1 MSRVRAMIRAMRPKQ
16 WTKNALLLPALVFSE
31 RYTDPGAVLFVA
43 LGIVLF
49 CMLSSAGYLV
59 NDLRDIENDRKHP
72 KKKLRPIASGELPA
86 GLARVLAA
94 VLIIIGIGG
103 SFCLDLSHL
112 HSLRAALEAGPT
124 PADLATPWWKVWGF
138 GITATSYLFVTLSYS
153 FYFKHVVLLDVMF
166 ISTGF
171 LLRAVAGA
179 AVIPVESSAW
189 FLVCTAFGALFLG
202 MSKRLAEL
210 RLLNEAAVE
219 HRKIL
224 DEYTPELL
232 EQLIGIVTACT
243 LISYALYT
251 FTGPHSQK
259 IMLTVPFVIYGMF
272 RYLFLVSRGEAG
284 GEPESTLLH
293 DRPLQACIVL
303 FMLVAVLTLGSA

>member
-1 MSRVRAMIRAMRPKQ
+1 MIRAMRPKQ

-31 RYTDPGAVLFVA
+31 RYTDASAVLSVA

-59 NDLRDIENDRKHP
+59 NDLRDVENDRKHP
-72 KKKLRPIASGELPA
+72 KKKLRPIASGEMGEGA
-86 GLARVLAA
+86 ARALAA
-94 VLIIIGIGG
+94 LLIALGLGG
-103 SFCLDLSHL
+103 SVYLSVL
-112 HSLRAALEAGPT
+112 HAAAAGSVDSSL
-124 PADLATPWWKVWGF
+124 WNNWGF
-138 GITATSYLFVTLSYS
+138 AITAASYLFVTLSYS
-153 FYFKHVVLLDVMF
+153 MYFKHVVLLDVMF

-189 FLVCTAFGALFLG
+189 FLICTAFGALFLG
-202 MSKRLAEL
+202 LSKRLAEL

-224 DEYTPELL
+224 DEYTPALL
-232 EQLIGIVTACT
+232 EQLISIVTACT

-251 FTGPHSQK
+251 FTGPHGQQ

-284 GEPESTLLH
+284 GEPETTLLR
-293 DRPLQACIVL
+293 DRPLQACILL
-303 FMLVAVLTLGSA
+303 FMLVAVVTLSPA

>member
-1 MSRVRAMIRAMRPKQ
+1 MRPKQ

-31 RYTDPGAVLFVA
+31 RYTDADAVVSVA
-43 LGIVLF
+43 VGIALF

-59 NDLRDIENDRKHP
+59 NDLRDVENDRKHP
-72 KKKLRPIASGELPA
+72 KKKLRPIASGELGEA
-86 GLARVLAA
+86 AARALAA
-94 VLIIIGIGG
+94 VLIAVGLGG
-103 SFCLDLSHL
+103 SLYLSVL
-112 HSLRAALEAGPT
+112 HAPASGSAD
-124 PADLATPWWKVWGF
+124 ADLWNNWGF
-138 GITATSYLFVTLSYS
+138 AITAASYLFVTLSYS
-153 FYFKHVVLLDVMF
+153 MYFKHVVLLDVML

-179 AVIPVESSAW
+179 AAIPVESSAW
-189 FLVCTAFGALFLG
+189 FLICTAFGALFLG
-202 MSKRLAEL
+202 LSKRLAEL

-224 DEYTPELL
+224 DEYTPALL

-251 FTGPHSQK
+251 FTGPHGQA

-284 GEPESTLLH
+284 GEPETTLLK

-303 FMLVAVLTLGSA
+303 FMLVAVLTLGTA

>member
-1 MSRVRAMIRAMRPKQ
+1 VSLARAMLRAMRPKQ
-16 WTKNALLLPALVFSE
+16 WTKNALLIPALVFS
-31 RYTDPGAVLFVA
+31 RKFTDGDAVLSVA
-43 LGIVLF
+43 VGIALF

-59 NDLRDIENDRKHP
+59 NDLRDVENDRKHP
-72 KKKLRPIASGELPA
+72 KKKLRPIAAGDLPEGA
-86 GLARVLAA
+86 ARVLAFL
-94 VLIIIGIGG
+94 LIVVGLGG
-103 SFCLDLSHL
+103 SFYLSHL
-112 HSLRAALEAGPT
+112 HAAALAPSDHTIWNE
-124 PADLATPWWKVWGF
+124 WGF
-138 GITATSYLFVTLSYS
+138 GITALSYLFVTLSYS

-179 AVIPVESSAW
+179 AVIPVPSSSW
-189 FLVCTAFGALFLG
+189 FLICTAFGALFLG

-224 DEYTPELL
+224 DEYSPELL

-251 FTGPHSQK
+251 FDSSDGQEDQK
-259 IMLTVPFVIYGMF
+259 LMLTLPFVIYGMF
-272 RYLFLVSRGEAG
+272 RYLYLVARGEAG
-284 GEPESTLLH
+284 GEPETTLLK

-303 FMLVAVLTLGSA
+303 FALVAVLALGPA

>member
-1 MSRVRAMIRAMRPKQ
+1 VNLARAMLRAMRPKQ
-16 WTKNALLLPALVFSE
+16 WTKNALLIPALVFSRE
-31 RYTDPGAVLFVA
+31 FSEFDSVMSVVI
-43 LGIVLF
+43 GIALF

-59 NDLRDIENDRKHP
+59 NDLRDVENDRKHP
-72 KKKLRPIASGELPA
+72 KKKLRPIASGDLPQGA
-86 GLARVLAA
+86 ARFLALLLMAVGL
-94 VLIIIGIGG
+94 GG
-103 SFCLDLSHL
+103 SFYLSYL
-112 HSLRAALEAGPT
+112 H
-124 PADLATPWWKVWGF
+124 ATGTNGNVWQDWGF
-138 GITATSYLFVTLSYS
+138 GITAASYLFVTLSYS

-179 AVIPVESSAW
+179 AVIPVPSSSW
-189 FLVCTAFGALFLG
+189 FLICTAFGALFLG

-251 FTGPHSQK
+251 FDSSSGQEGQK
-259 IMLTVPFVIYGMF
+259 LMLTLPFVIYGMF
-272 RYLFLVSRGEAG
+272 RYLYLVARGEAG
-284 GEPESTLLH
+284 GEPETTLLK

-303 FMLVAVLTLGSA
+303 FVLVAVLTLGPA